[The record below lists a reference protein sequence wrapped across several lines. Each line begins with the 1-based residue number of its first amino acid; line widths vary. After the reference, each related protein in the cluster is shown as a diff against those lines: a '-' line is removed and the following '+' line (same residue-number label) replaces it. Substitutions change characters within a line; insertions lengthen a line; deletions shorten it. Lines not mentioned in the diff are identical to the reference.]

1 MEKNLVMSLT
11 AEIFAQMQIILAFV
25 QAIKL
30 LFGPDLKINRYFTA
44 MPPGYKNCGP
54 VLRNKLCKGVNLL
67 AYQFMFYEESDH
79 VAVITLN
86 RPEVNNALNAGL
98 MEEIVRALEES
109 GKNPEVRVIVVRGA
123 GDKAFCAGADL
134 GGVGEK
140 SGSVIEMRVHL
151 SRYADL
157 ITALA
162 DVGKPTIAA
171 VQGYALAG
179 GCGLAAACDLTV
191 ASEKARFGVPEV
203 NVGLWGMIITAP
215 IFRAVGMKK
224 GLELFYTGKHIDSHE
239 AEKIGLVNK
248 VSAHGSLIEET
259 MILAGELASK
269 SPLAMA
275 LGREAYYTSR
285 DMEYFKSV
293 KYLREMVTPLAC
305 SEDCREGIAA
315 FKEKRKPR
323 WQGR

>member
-1 MEKNLVMSLT
+1 MH
-11 AEIFAQMQIILAFV
+11 
-25 QAIKL
+25 
-30 LFGPDLKINRYFTA
+30 
-44 MPPGYKNCGP
+44 
-54 VLRNKLCKGVNLL
+54 NKLFKGVNQL
-67 AYQFMFYEESDH
+67 AYQFMHHEEKDH

-98 MEEIVRALEES
+98 MEEIVRALKES
-109 GKNPEVRVIVVRGA
+109 GKNPEMRVIVIRGA

-140 SGSVIEMRVHL
+140 SGSVIEMRAHL
-151 SRYADL
+151 SKYAGL

-162 DVGKPTIAA
+162 EVGKPTIAA

-179 GCGLAAACDLTV
+179 GCGLAAACDLTI
-191 ASEKARFGVPEV
+191 ASEKARFGVPEI

-224 GLELFYTGKHIDSHE
+224 GLELFYTGKHIDAYE

-248 VSAHGSLIEET
+248 VAPHDSLLEET
-259 MILAGELASK
+259 MSMAGELASK

-275 LGREAYYTSR
+275 MGREAYYTSR
-285 DMEYFKSV
+285 DMEYFKAV
-293 KYLREMVTPLAC
+293 RYLREMVTPLAC